1 MGICAD
7 NNKEK
12 EFYAVIHGMLGEL
25 AGGSQFSAALV
36 QKLKDAYQAMEEE
49 QQNSC
54 LLTVYEI
61 MEEDYAQPCR
71 NQQYVHPH
79 E

>member
-36 QKLKDAYQAMEEE
+36 QKLKDAYVAMEDVEKI
-49 QQNSC
+49 SC
-54 LLTVYEI
+54 LL
-61 MEEDYAQPCR
+61 
-71 NQQYVHPH
+71 
-79 E
+79 

>member
-49 QQNSC
+49 QQNS
-54 LLTVYEI
+54 L
-61 MEEDYAQPCR
+61 A
-71 NQQYVHPH
+71 
-79 E
+79 